1 MNGSSPSIRKPAG
14 TSVWVVIVLIA
25 LALIAWIGGA
35 YVLAGLLVLVLLGY
49 LVFRPSGTPA
59 DGEPL
64 APSAREEGLAVRVDF
79 LERRVV
85 ELQRAVDELR
95 GARPARAAAP
105 PPPRPARPTPPP
117 PSPKPAPTPTPT
129 REPEPFVPPRLE
141 RPVRTSFDWGRTIS
155 AADLMGAKAL
165 ALAGGVVT
173 LLGVVFF
180 FVLAVNRG
188 WIGPGIRVACGGVAS
203 AIVFGAGLWLKRRYE
218 TTYSALTAVGVG
230 IAGTYATL
238 LAAVS
243 LYDMVSKPVAL
254 VIAAAIASV
263 GVGVSLAWS
272 AEIVAGFGLIGAMLV
287 PATLVFQGGLQEV
300 GTAFVAIVFAGAAV
314 VAVRERWWTLL
325 QVAALVSVPQ
335 AIAQIAQ
342 ANTPHAGI
350 VTLATVFW
358 LLYVAAG
365 LAFQFRL
372 GPALAA
378 APASFLTG
386 SAVFAGISAAA
397 LYGQRDDGL
406 PQGIALLVVASV
418 YVALAAALFRRVRE
432 SATLLWA
439 LGLTAGAVGLAQVL
453 SGSSLTYAW
462 AAEAA
467 LLAWVGSR
475 VRDSRFQLPALAY
488 LGLAIV
494 HALGFEASPNHLFEA
509 MRHPAKG
516 APALLTVAVAAT
528 IFGTVKRS
536 WPETAPATGILRA
549 FDPLLAW
556 LRAQEAA
563 LDVSAYAVAALAAA
577 YAASLGI
584 LELFQALSIGSHVE
598 AQFEWG
604 HVAVTSVWAAAGLA
618 AVVVALRRRSVV
630 TLALSMSWLAVTA
643 AKALLFDVMTLSHTP
658 HGISLLVVAAAAL
671 LAGLGRELAAEDS
684 LTEDGTIAIV
694 ASLGLG
700 LGGLLTLL
708 PNEVAGVDG
717 VGFGLVSTGALYTA
731 LGAGAFTRANKR
743 DLSTLLWALGLAVL
757 VFGEATLLEH
767 VWLVLAYT
775 ATAAALAVIS
785 VYARERRL
793 QVAALVHLVLSA
805 VWALG
810 VEAPPSHL
818 VMAKA
823 HPGHGVPS
831 LLLLI
836 AATLA
841 FAWAVRWHE
850 RYSLWALWCAGA
862 LAVYTASISIL
873 EAMQRISPEGVHT
886 DFQRGHT
893 AVSAF
898 WGLLALV
905 SLYVG
910 LQRRRG
916 LLRGGGFIL
925 FAISLGKLFLFD
937 LPSLS
942 SVQRALSFLAVG
954 AVLLLGGFFYQ
965 RLSAQFDEQR
975 P

>member
-230 IAGTYATL
+230 IAGAYATL

-372 GPALAA
+372 GPALA
-378 APASFLTG
+378 
-386 SAVFAGISAAA
+386 
-397 LYGQRDDGL
+397 
-406 PQGIALLVVASV
+406 
-418 YVALAAALFRRVRE
+418 
-432 SATLLWA
+432 
-439 LGLTAGAVGLAQVL
+439 
-453 SGSSLTYAW
+453 
-462 AAEAA
+462 
-467 LLAWVGSR
+467 
-475 VRDSRFQLPALAY
+475 
-488 LGLAIV
+488 
-494 HALGFEASPNHLFEA
+494 
-509 MRHPAKG
+509 
-516 APALLTVAVAAT
+516 
-528 IFGTVKRS
+528 
-536 WPETAPATGILRA
+536 
-549 FDPLLAW
+549 
-556 LRAQEAA
+556 
-563 LDVSAYAVAALAAA
+563 
-577 YAASLGI
+577 
-584 LELFQALSIGSHVE
+584 
-598 AQFEWG
+598 
-604 HVAVTSVWAAAGLA
+604 
-618 AVVVALRRRSVV
+618 
-630 TLALSMSWLAVTA
+630 
-643 AKALLFDVMTLSHTP
+643 
-658 HGISLLVVAAAAL
+658 
-671 LAGLGRELAAEDS
+671 
-684 LTEDGTIAIV
+684 
-694 ASLGLG
+694 
-700 LGGLLTLL
+700 
-708 PNEVAGVDG
+708 
-717 VGFGLVSTGALYTA
+717 
-731 LGAGAFTRANKR
+731 
-743 DLSTLLWALGLAVL
+743 
-757 VFGEATLLEH
+757 
-767 VWLVLAYT
+767 
-775 ATAAALAVIS
+775 
-785 VYARERRL
+785 
-793 QVAALVHLVLSA
+793 
-805 VWALG
+805 
-810 VEAPPSHL
+810 
-818 VMAKA
+818 
-823 HPGHGVPS
+823 
-831 LLLLI
+831 
-836 AATLA
+836 
-841 FAWAVRWHE
+841 
-850 RYSLWALWCAGA
+850 
-862 LAVYTASISIL
+862 
-873 EAMQRISPEGVHT
+873 
-886 DFQRGHT
+886 
-893 AVSAF
+893 
-898 WGLLALV
+898 
-905 SLYVG
+905 
-910 LQRRRG
+910 
-916 LLRGGGFIL
+916 
-925 FAISLGKLFLFD
+925 
-937 LPSLS
+937 
-942 SVQRALSFLAVG
+942 
-954 AVLLLGGFFYQ
+954 
-965 RLSAQFDEQR
+965 
-975 P
+975 